1 MFLVIKFVIK
11 DIEYVNRS
19 HKIQNSEEARV
30 RGNRFAGCYCLAFGW
45 IVRNI
50 MCKNAYH
57 EGKVELS
64 DSVLH
69 SIKSVYHFIAD

>member
-1 MFLVIKFVIK
+1 MLLVIKIVIK

-30 RGNRFAGCYCLAFGW
+30 RGNRFAGCYCLAFSW

-50 MCKNAYH
+50 MWKKAYH
-57 EGKVELS
+57 AEKVELS
-64 DSVLH
+64 DSVPH
-69 SIKSVYHFIAD
+69 SIKLDYHFIAD

>member
-1 MFLVIKFVIK
+1 MFLVIKIVIK

-30 RGNRFAGCYCLAFGW
+30 RGNRFAGCYCLVFGW